1 MNKEE
6 MNTPPVMK
14 GGAKEHIMD
23 IIKKYAQ
30 PLNVYIGLVL
40 VLGIIYVRQIPK
52 SIAFAAN
59 TLIGRV
65 VLFLLTII
73 VADMYSWIYALLMA
87 LFTVLVVAVAP
98 RTLKEAFQGA
108 AGDMGD
114 TDIKLVTQKK
124 KWWSE
129 EVLHE
134 NPIGIEDD
142 KVKTS
147 AIQDSSN
154 ASSSTTSSK

>member
-6 MNTPPVMK
+6 MTPPPVMK

-30 PLNVYIGLVL
+30 PLNVYVGLGL

-52 SIAFAAN
+52 GVAFAAN
-59 TLIGRV
+59 TLVGRV
-65 VLFLLTII
+65 VLFLLTVI

-87 LFTVLVVAVAP
+87 LFTVLIIAVAP
-98 RTLKEAFQGA
+98 RTMKEAFQS

-114 TDIKLVTQKK
+114 VDIKLVTQKK

-129 EVLHE
+129 EILHE

-142 KVKTS
+142 KVKTN

>member
-1 MNKEE
+1 
-6 MNTPPVMK
+6 
-14 GGAKEHIMD
+14 MD

-30 PLNVYIGLVL
+30 PLNVYVGLAL

-52 SIAFAAN
+52 TVAFAAN
-59 TLIGRV
+59 TMVGRV
-65 VLFLLTII
+65 VLFLLTVI

-87 LFTVLVVAVAP
+87 LFTVLIIAVAP
-98 RTLKEAFQGA
+98 RTLKEAFQA
-108 AGDMGD
+108 AVGDMGD
-114 TDIKLVTQKK
+114 VDIKLVTQKK

-142 KVKTS
+142 KVKTN

>member
-23 IIKKYAQ
+23 MIKKYAQ

-52 SIAFAAN
+52 SVAFAAN

-87 LFTVLVVAVAP
+87 LFTVLIVAVAP
-98 RTLKEAFQGA
+98 RTLKEAFQGES
-108 AGDMGD
+108 MGD

-134 NPIGIEDD
+134 NPVGIEDD

-154 ASSSTTSSK
+154 TSSSTTSSK